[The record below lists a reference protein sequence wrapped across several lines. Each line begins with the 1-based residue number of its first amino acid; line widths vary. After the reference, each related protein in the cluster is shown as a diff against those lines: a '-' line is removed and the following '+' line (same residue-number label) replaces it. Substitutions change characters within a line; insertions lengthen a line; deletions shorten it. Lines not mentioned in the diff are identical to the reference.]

1 MPPPD
6 ATPEEIGEFWD
17 THDLADYWDETCEVE
32 VKVNLKPRKRG
43 NKMRDTIRFGDFVE
57 VNPRIRLEKGK
68 EYPYVE
74 MADVTPGNAFV
85 YPMKKRAYK
94 GGGSRF
100 QAGDTLFARITP
112 CLENGKIVR
121 SKHTKNEPCFGSTE
135 FFIFRGKP
143 NVSDSTYIFY
153 LALSSVIR
161 DPAVKSMT
169 GASGRQRAILSS
181 VEDIRIPAYSLAMQ
195 RKIAAVLSAYD
206 DLIENNTR
214 RIKILEDMAQ
224 TLYREWFVHFRF
236 PGHENVPMIE
246 SPLGPIPQ
254 GWEIGEF
261 GDIVEN
267 VREKVKPGKHL
278 DHLPYVPIDCIP
290 RRSISLMEY
299 KPPSEAKSSLIAFKR
314 NDILF
319 GAMRSYFHK
328 VIFAPFDGITRQTCF
343 VFRSKNLNNYPFD
356 LFTAFQDST
365 VQYSSNH
372 STGSTIP
379 YATWDNALAM
389 MPFFR
394 PPDLLIKRFSDV
406 VIPMLDSIQMM
417 LKKNDN
423 LRQTRDHLL
432 PKLISGEI
440 DVSEL
445 DININGIQ
453 PTKGGTYIPYPLTE
467 RLHSDGKI
475 LGGKPVIKG
484 TRLAVAFILGL
495 LKQGWSEKDIVENYP
510 SVVHEDIAACRA
522 YQEKV
527 K

>member
-17 THDLADYWDETCEVE
+17 THDLADYWDETHKVE
-32 VKVNLKPRKRG
+32 FQVNLKQ
-43 NKMRDTIRFGDFVE
+43 NKKVDTMKNTIRFGDFVE
-57 VNPRIRLEKGK
+57 VNPSIRLERGK

-85 YPMKKRAYK
+85 YPLKKRAYK

-100 QAGDTLFARITP
+100 QSGDTLFARITP

-143 NVSDSTYIFY
+143 NISDATYIFY
-153 LALSSVIR
+153 LALSPLIR

-169 GASGRQRAILSS
+169 GASGRQRAILST
-181 VEDIRIPAYSLAMQ
+181 VEDIHVPAYSLTTQ
-195 RKIAAVLSAYD
+195 RKIAAILSAYD

-236 PGHENVPMIE
+236 PGHESVPMVE

-254 GWEIGEF
+254 GWEVAEF
-261 GDIVEN
+261 GDMVEN
-267 VREKVKPGKHL
+267 VKEKMKPGKHL
-278 DHLPYVPIDCIP
+278 TPLPYVPIDCIP
-290 RRSISLMEY
+290 RRSIALMEH
-299 KPPSEAKSSLIAFKR
+299 KPSSEAKSSLIAFKQ

-328 VIFAPFDGITRQTCF
+328 VILAPFDGITRQTCF
-343 VFRSKNLNNYPFD
+343 VLRSKTPTNYPFD

-365 VQYSSNH
+365 VHYSSNR

-379 YATWDNALAM
+379 YATWDRALAM
-389 MPFFR
+389 MPIFR
-394 PPDLLIKRFSDV
+394 PPNLLIKRFSDV
-406 VIPMLDSIQMM
+406 LVPMLDSIHVM
-417 LKKNDN
+417 LKKNAN
-423 LRQTRDHLL
+423 LRQTRDLLL

-445 DININGIQ
+445 DINTISRGI
-453 PTKGGTYIPYPLTE
+453 
-467 RLHSDGKI
+467 
-475 LGGKPVIKG
+475 
-484 TRLAVAFILGL
+484 
-495 LKQGWSEKDIVENYP
+495 
-510 SVVHEDIAACRA
+510 
-522 YQEKV
+522 
-527 K
+527 

>member
-1 MPPPD
+1 MPPPE

-17 THDLADYWDETCEVE
+17 THSLADYWDETHEVE
-32 VKVNLKPRKRG
+32 FQVDLKRQQKRDRV
-43 NKMRDTIRFGDFVE
+43 RDTIRFGDFVE

-68 EYPYVE
+68 EYPYIE
-74 MADVTPGNAFV
+74 MADVTPGNGFV
-85 YPMKKRAYK
+85 SAQKKRVYK

-100 QAGDTLFARITP
+100 QSDDTLFARITP

-121 SKHTKNEPCFGSTE
+121 CRHTSNEPCFGSTE

-143 NVSDSTYIFY
+143 NVSDSTYVFY
-153 LALSSVIR
+153 LALSPIIR

-181 VEDIRIPAYSLAMQ
+181 VEDVHVPAYSLPTQ
-195 RKIAAVLSAYD
+195 RKIASVLSAYD
-206 DLIENNTR
+206 DLIENNAR

-224 TLYREWFVHFRF
+224 TLYQEWFVHFQF
-236 PGHENVPMIE
+236 SGHENVPMVE
-246 SPLGPIPQ
+246 SPLGPIPRK
-254 GWEIGEF
+254 WKIGEF

-267 VREKVKPGKHL
+267 VKEKVKPGKHL
-278 DHLPYVPIDCIP
+278 SHLPYVPIDCIP
-290 RRSISLMEY
+290 RRSISLAEQ
-299 KPPSEAKSSLIAFKR
+299 KPSSEAKSSLIAFKQ

-343 VFRSKNLNNYPFD
+343 VLRSKNSCNYPFD

-365 VQYSSNH
+365 VQYSSNR

-389 MPFFR
+389 MPIFR

-417 LKKNDN
+417 LEKNAN
-423 LRQTRDHLL
+423 LRQTRDLL
-432 PKLISGEI
+432 LLKLISDEI

-445 DININGIQ
+445 DIDSIQ
-453 PTKGGTYIPYPLTE
+453 P
-467 RLHSDGKI
+467 
-475 LGGKPVIKG
+475 
-484 TRLAVAFILGL
+484 
-495 LKQGWSEKDIVENYP
+495 
-510 SVVHEDIAACRA
+510 
-522 YQEKV
+522 
-527 K
+527 